1 MISKQLITIIIFK
14 IETLSTVRIRHYVF
28 FKSKDIPVS

>member
-1 MISKQLITIIIFK
+1 MISMQLITII